1 MISEWFPAKQTGTAQ
16 GIYGGWGNFGSA
28 GAAFCLPFIAS
39 SFGEVNGFLC
49 FSLTG
54 FCLHGWFPQY

>member
-39 SFGEVNGFLC
+39 SFSDVNGW
-49 FSLTG
+49 T
-54 FCLHGWFPQY
+54 FPQ